1 MAGFVNPGQRHEVY
15 CSSSGSC
22 LRMQRQFRGRVWTF
36 GDDIS
41 TDHIIAGKYLGTTD
55 PNVFAAHA
63 FEAVDPAWAKSVQ
76 VGDLIV
82 AGDNFGCGSSREQ
95 APIALKTLGVSAILA
110 NSFARI
116 FFRNSINLGLPVLE
130 CPGLRRKVNAGD
142 VIEVDMAEGE
152 VRLSDGGVSRFNA
165 LPPNVLEILEA
176 GGLVAKIRAERAP
189 HRT

>member
-1 MAGFVNPGQRHEVY
+1 MAGFVNTGQGREVY
-15 CSSSGSC
+15 CSSSASC

-55 PNVFAAHA
+55 SGMFATHA

-142 VIEVDMAEGE
+142 VIEVDMANGE
-152 VRLSDGGVSRFNA
+152 VHLPDGGVDRFNA

-176 GGLVAKIRAERAP
+176 GGLVAKIRAELAP

>member
-1 MAGFVNPGQRHEVY
+1 
-15 CSSSGSC
+15 
-22 LRMQRQFRGRVWTF
+22 MQTRFKGRTWIF

-55 PNVFAAHA
+55 PKVFAEHA
-63 FEAVDPAWAKSVQ
+63 FEAVDAGWAKKVQ
-76 VGDLIV
+76 PGDLIV

-116 FFRNSINLGLPVLE
+116 FFRNAINLGFPVLE
-130 CPGLRRKVNAGD
+130 CPGLVRQVNGGD
-142 VIEVDMAEGE
+142 VIDVDMANGE
-152 VRLSDGGVSRFNA
+152 IHLPDGGVTRFRA

-176 GGLVAKIRAERAP
+176 GGLVPKLRAELAAKSR
-189 HRT
+189 

>member
-1 MAGFVNPGQRHEVY
+1 MAGFVNPGHGHEVY

-95 APIALKTLGVSAILA
+95 APIALNTLAAPAVVAHSVGPVLS
-110 NSFARI
+110 RKP
-116 FFRNSINLGLPVLE
+116 RNLGPPLRQ
-130 CPGLRRKVNAGD
+130 CPGLRRRV
-142 VIEVDMAEGE
+142 
-152 VRLSDGGVSRFNA
+152 
-165 LPPNVLEILEA
+165 
-176 GGLVAKIRAERAP
+176 
-189 HRT
+189 

>member
-1 MAGFVNPGQRHEVY
+1 MQRH
-15 CSSSGSC
+15 
-22 LRMQRQFRGRVWTF
+22 FRGRVWTF

-63 FEAVDPAWAKSVQ
+63 FEAVNPAWAKGVQ
-76 VGDLIV
+76 AGDLIV

-116 FFRNSINLGLPVLE
+116 FFRNSINLGLPVL
-130 CPGLRRKVNAGD
+130 
-142 VIEVDMAEGE
+142 
-152 VRLSDGGVSRFNA
+152 
-165 LPPNVLEILEA
+165 
-176 GGLVAKIRAERAP
+176 
-189 HRT
+189 

>member
-1 MAGFVNPGQRHEVY
+1 MRWMIH
-15 CSSSGSC
+15 
-22 LRMQRQFRGRVWTF
+22 QFRGPVWTF

-41 TDHIIAGKYLGTTD
+41 TDHIISGKYLGTTD
-55 PNVFAAHA
+55 SKAFAAHA
-63 FEAVDPAWAKSVQ
+63 FETVDPTWAKKVKA
-76 VGDLIV
+76 GDLIV

-116 FFRNSINLGLPVLE
+116 FFRNAINLGFPVLE

-142 VIEVDMAEGE
+142 VLEVDMARGE
-152 VRLSDGGVSRFNA
+152 VRLPSGEITRFNA

-176 GGLVAKIRAERAP
+176 GGLVAKIRAELSP
-189 HRT
+189 KSS